1 MFLPVYLKS
10 WESYWANQ
18 SIGFEPLVYDNGG
31 LLFSLIPTLPRTFHV
46 LLFVYVGVT
55 ASPELR

>member
-31 LLFSLIPTLPRTFHV
+31 LLFSLIPTLPRTFHGSLV
-46 LLFVYVGVT
+46 CVCRGDGIT
-55 ASPELR
+55 